1 MDNNDDENIGD
12 NDENYSD
19 NNNNNVEMMIM
30 KITMIYV
37 QVQDDHYMILY

>member
-37 QVQDDHYMILY
+37 QV